1 MIQITKNIR
10 LSEDEIQWQ
19 FIRSSGPGGQNV
31 NKLAT
36 AAQLRFNIKTTSS
49 LSEAVK
55 MRLMAIVGNRINAEG
70 ELIITGR
77 RFRYQKQ
84 NRDDALARLVHF
96 IRLAATPP
104 KPRKKTKMPRAAKEK
119 RLTNKRHRSERKR
132 LRRSAEYQ

>member
-1 MIQITKNIR
+1 MIQITKHIK
-10 LSEDEIQWQ
+10 LSDDEIQWC

-36 AAQLRFNIKTTSS
+36 AAQLRFNIKTTTS
-49 LSEAVK
+49 LPEEVK
-55 MRLMAIVGNRINAEG
+55 VRLMAIVGNRVNSEG

-84 NRDDALARLVHF
+84 NRDDALTRLVHF

-104 KPRKKTKMPRAAKEK
+104 KPRKKTRMPRAAKEK
-119 RLTNKRHRSERKR
+119 RLTDKRHRAERKR
-132 LRRSAEYQ
+132 FRQSKDY